1 MCVCTCVCVCVHV
14 MCVSLLQL
22 VFVYAILF
30 QPHSY
35 MEGVV
40 KENKPTSLASKT
52 DAVSSE
58 SVALESSQCCFYT

>member
-1 MCVCTCVCVCVHV
+1 MCACACVCVHV
-14 MCVSLLQL
+14 MCVLLLQV

-30 QPHSY
+30 QPRSY

-40 KENKPTSLASKT
+40 KENKPTSLASET

-58 SVALESSQCCFYT
+58 SVALESSQCCF